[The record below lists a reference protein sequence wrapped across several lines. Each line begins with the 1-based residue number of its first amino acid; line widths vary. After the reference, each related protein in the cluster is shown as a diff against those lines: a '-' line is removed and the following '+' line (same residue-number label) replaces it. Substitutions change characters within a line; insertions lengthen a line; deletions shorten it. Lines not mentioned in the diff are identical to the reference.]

1 MCIGSSY
8 HVILPPHF
16 AYGEKGV
23 VDYVPGS
30 AVLHID
36 FTAHKVWNK
45 MKPNQISDCPN
56 KDEISFEIC
65 DTVSI

>member
-1 MCIGSSY
+1 
-8 HVILPPHF
+8 
-16 AYGEKGV
+16 